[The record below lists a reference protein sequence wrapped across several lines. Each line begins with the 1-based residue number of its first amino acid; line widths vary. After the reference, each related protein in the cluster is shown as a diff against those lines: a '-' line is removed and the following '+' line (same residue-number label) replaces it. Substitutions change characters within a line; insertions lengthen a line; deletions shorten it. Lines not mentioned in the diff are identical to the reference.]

1 MTFFASE
8 IITPPTHL
16 PVTVAAADMALAAA
30 VVEEIERTV
39 LWRGVSSQERRILI
53 DGPLPPRIEIE
64 PTNSITITRWTDTDA
79 ASVVAADNYHV
90 ISRDPQGTVIEPL
103 PWYSW
108 PSPERS
114 IGSFSINYEC
124 GFGVSPESSP
134 GAGDAINMVPPSVQ
148 LMLKRAI
155 AFRAG
160 SGLAGITIGSLTI
173 GLADSYKT
181 DRIPAAITSMGRAWA
196 YRPGL
201 FSARP

>member
-1 MTFFASE
+1 MNLFMTE
-8 IITPPTHL
+8 VVTPPTAL
-16 PVTVAAADMALAAA
+16 PVTASDTDLAAA
-30 VVEEIERTV
+30 VTDEIERTV

-64 PTNSITITRWTDTDA
+64 PTNSITITRWTPTDA
-79 ASVVAADNYHV
+79 ASVIAADNYHV

-114 IGSFSINYEC
+114 IGSFSITYEC
-124 GFGVSPESSP
+124 GWTVTPESAP
-134 GAGDAINMVPPSVQ
+134 GVGDAVNEVPASVK
-148 LMLKRAI
+148 LLISRAV

-160 SGLAGITIGSLTI
+160 AGLGNIGIGSLK
-173 GLADSYKT
+173 LEVADSYST
-181 DRIPAAITSMGRAWA
+181 DHLPRAIASIGRAYA